1 MVRISVLGMGYM
13 GLPTA
18 LFLARAGNQI
28 TGVDVNEKRINDLK
42 QSSLPFNEPGLNE
55 LFEKARNNIT
65 FSTKLSESDAFII
78 AVPTPV
84 NDFKPD
90 YSFVEAA
97 TKSIALV
104 AKPENLVVLEST
116 VGPRACE
123 EVVLPLLP
131 KGVRFAYCSERAIP
145 GSTLKEMVGNDRII
159 GALDDESFEAA
170 KSIYS
175 GFVKG
180 EILQASLLEA
190 ELAKLVENASRDNQI
205 AFANELARCCDELGA
220 NAWRVIEL
228 ANRHPRVNILSPG
241 IGVGGHCIPV
251 DPWYLIQ
258 GVKDAQVMR
267 TARESNDAMPY
278 HAISLVKKLV
288 KGIESPVIAVLGLTY
303 KENVDDD
310 RSSPA
315 REFAKACEA
324 EGWKV
329 RCHDPLLKESS
340 FEEAAKGAHCLCF
353 LVAHDEFKKIQPAK
367 LASLVESKNVFD
379 ARNFLDASAW
389 TTAGFKV
396 KVLGDGK

>member
-18 LFLARAGNQI
+18 LFLARAGNKV
-28 TGVDVNEKRINDLK
+28 TGIDVNEKRVEELK
-42 QSSLPFNEPGLNE
+42 QGGLPFNEPGLHE
-55 LFEKARNNIT
+55 LFAEAKNNIS
-65 FSTKLSESDAFII
+65 FSTQIPESDSFII

-90 YSFVEAA
+90 YSFVKAA

-104 AKPENLVVLEST
+104 AKPGNLIVLEST

-123 EVVLPLLP
+123 EIVLPLLP

-145 GSTLKEMVGNDRII
+145 GSTLKEMANNDRVI
-159 GALDDESFEAA
+159 GALDKESFEAA

-180 EILQASLLEA
+180 KILRASLLEA

-220 NAWRVIEL
+220 NARRVIEL
-228 ANRHPRVNILSPG
+228 ANHHPRVSILSPG

-258 GVKDAQVMR
+258 GVKDAPVMR

-278 HAISLVKKLV
+278 HAISLVKELV

-329 RCHDPLLKESS
+329 HCHDPLLKESS

-353 LVAHDEFKKIQPAK
+353 LVAHDEFKNVQLTK
-367 LASLVESKNVFD
+367 LASLVKSKNVFD
-379 ARNFLDASAW
+379 ARGMLDRAAW
-389 TTAGFKV
+389 EAAGFKV

>member
-18 LFLARAGNQI
+18 LFLARAGNQV

-42 QSSLPFNEPGLNE
+42 QGKLPFEEPGLKE
-55 LFEKARNNIT
+55 LFHEAKNSIT
-65 FSTKLSESDAFII
+65 FSTVIPESEAFII

-84 NDFKPD
+84 KEFKPD
-90 YSFVEAA
+90 YSFVKKA
-97 TKSIALV
+97 TESIASV
-104 AKPENLVVLEST
+104 AKPGNLIVLEST
-116 VGPRACE
+116 VGPRACQE
-123 EVVLPLLP
+123 IVLPLLP

-145 GSTLKEMVGNDRII
+145 GSTLEEMVENNRII
-159 GALDDESFEAA
+159 GAPDGGSFEAA
-170 KSIYS
+170 KALYS

-180 EILQASLLEA
+180 KIIRAPLLEA
-190 ELAKLVENASRDNQI
+190 ELTKLVENASRDNQI

-228 ANRHPRVNILSPG
+228 ANHHPRVNILSPG

-258 GVKDAQVMR
+258 GVKDAPVMR
-267 TARESNDAMPY
+267 IARESNDAMPF
-278 HAISLVKKLV
+278 HAVSLVKKLV
-288 KGIESPVIAVLGLTY
+288 NGIEKPIIAVLGLAY

-310 RSSPA
+310 RSSPS

-324 EGWKV
+324 EGWEV

-340 FEEAAKGAHCLCF
+340 FDEAAKGAHCLCF
-353 LVAHDEFKKIQPAK
+353 LVAHDAFKKIQPTEA
-367 LASLVESKNVFD
+367 ASLVKSKNVFD
-379 ARNFLDASAW
+379 ARNFLNLPAW
-389 TTAGFKV
+389 EAAGFKV
-396 KVLGDGK
+396 RVLGDGK